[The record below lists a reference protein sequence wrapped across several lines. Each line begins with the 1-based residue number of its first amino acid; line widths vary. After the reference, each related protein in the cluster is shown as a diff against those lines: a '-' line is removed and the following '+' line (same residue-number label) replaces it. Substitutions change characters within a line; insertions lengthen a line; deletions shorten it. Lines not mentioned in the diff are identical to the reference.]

1 MNTLQATTLA
11 LAMAGALL
19 APGALM
25 AADAGEVDHSTHHP
39 AAEPA
44 QPPATAQAKAATPD
58 LQTMRK
64 RMAEMRATPDADQR
78 MQLME
83 AQMKDMEALLQN
95 PARDC
100 PRSESQGG
108 MGMKGSH
115 GDHGGHG
122 GMDMKGGH
130 GKMGMMGKGMSSQ
143 DDMLEKRM
151 EMMEKRMDLMQML
164 LQKTLGTP

>member
-1 MNTLQATTLA
+1 MKTLQTPTLA
-11 LAMAGALL
+11 LALAAALL

-25 AADAGEVDHSTHHP
+25 AADAGAVDHSAHHP
-39 AAEPA
+39 AAEPV
-44 QPPATAQAKAATPD
+44 QPPATAQAKTAAPD
-58 LQTMRK
+58 LQMMRK
-64 RMAEMRATPDADQR
+64 RMAEMRATTDADQR

-100 PRSESQGG
+100 PRRESQGG
-108 MGMKGSH
+108 MGMKG
-115 GDHGGHG
+115 GHGGHG

-164 LQKTLGTP
+164 LQKTLGAP